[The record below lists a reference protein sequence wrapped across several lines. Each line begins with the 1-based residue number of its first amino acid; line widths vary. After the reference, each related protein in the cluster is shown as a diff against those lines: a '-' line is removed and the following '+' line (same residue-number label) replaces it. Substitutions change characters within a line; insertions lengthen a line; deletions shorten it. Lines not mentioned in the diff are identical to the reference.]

1 MIAPWT
7 SMRRILHAGDGG
19 HNRRSES
26 GRSGTR
32 GVVWSNGEATPDVV
46 EGGAMRSS
54 LRTPP
59 SPDVLVPQVG
69 AAPSLTGTGFVSG
82 GEFSVGAEEELILV
96 DSEDRL
102 RAASAGPLVERLRT
116 ECRQVATVSTELYAA
131 EVEFATAVC
140 DDAQEVATCLRA
152 SRAALARLG
161 ARAMAV
167 GVHPAGPFGD
177 APLTDDPRYE
187 AIGASFAGLLRTPT
201 AAFQVHVGVPDAA
214 AAVAAYRGL
223 RNQLAILGALAAGSP
238 FWHGRD
244 SGLASARWAVIN
256 SYPRGGVPPAVTTWE
271 EYVALAEAVVAA
283 AEVPDHTH
291 VWWDVRVQPRFGTV
305 EVRVM
310 DAQPSL
316 RRAAGLA
323 ALVQAMV
330 RHAVE
335 QPCAVDIPG
344 AVLGE
349 NDFRVARHGLDTT
362 ITDLDGTRRPVREL
376 AQRLVTRAHAVL
388 DDGQGAALDA
398 VDQVLVDD
406 PEYVRQ
412 RRVHARGGMAALLSD
427 LSARTMRGW

>member
-1 MIAPWT
+1 MRTSLPTQPAPD
-7 SMRRILHAGDGG
+7 LLVEPLDG
-19 HNRRSES
+19 
-26 GRSGTR
+26 
-32 GVVWSNGEATPDVV
+32 V
-46 EGGAMRSS
+46 
-54 LRTPP
+54 
-59 SPDVLVPQVG
+59 
-69 AAPSLTGTGFVSG
+69 PSLTGTSFVPG
-82 GEFSVGAEEELILV
+82 GEFGVGAEEELILV
-96 DSEDRL
+96 DADDRL
-102 RAASAGPLVERLRT
+102 RPTSAAPLVERLRT
-116 ECRQVATVSTELYAA
+116 ECHKVATVSTELYAA
-131 EVEFATAVC
+131 EIEFATVVC
-140 DDAQEVATCLRA
+140 DDAEEVATCLRA

-161 ARAMAV
+161 GRAMGV
-167 GVHPAGPFGD
+167 GLHPAGSFGD

-187 AIGASFAGLLRTPT
+187 AIGADFAGLLRTPT

-223 RNQLAILGALAAGSP
+223 RNQLAIVSALAAGSP

-244 SGLASARWAVIN
+244 SGLASARWAVIS

-271 EYVALAEAVVAA
+271 EYVALVEAVVAA
-283 AEVPDHTH
+283 AEVPDHSH

-305 EVRVM
+305 EIRVM

-316 RRAAGLA
+316 RRAAVLT

-344 AVLGE
+344 AVLAE

-376 AQRLVTRAHAVL
+376 ARRLVARAHAVL
-388 DDGQGAALDA
+388 DDGQEAALDA
-398 VDQVLVDD
+398 VDQLLVDG

-412 RRVHARGGMAALLSD
+412 RRVHARSGMDALLAD